1 MKLYTNKK
9 QNRLGQ
15 NKQKTTSKNTNNKK
29 TNNKKEK
36 EKEPTKQLEK
46 NIHTETHSQK
56 SFNNTSL

>member
-36 EKEPTKQLEK
+36 EKEPTNKLEK
-46 NIHTETHSQK
+46 HIHTETHSPK
-56 SFNNTSL
+56 SFKNTSL